1 MALCTRY
8 RAEPPIIVE
17 QQPSSQLI
25 QRLHARVV
33 RRKAAQLEES
43 RLASA
48 DPDVDTHSLQQP
60 PQHGSS
66 TSSASSNMQ
75 TSSFLETLTITNFAL
90 VDSATILLQPGLNV
104 ISGASGASKSVLLQA
119 LGVVLGMPV
128 DKDMIR
134 DRDQLAGTLF
144 TVFGAS
150 LQASAC
156 R

>member
-1 MALCTRY
+1 M
-8 RAEPPIIVE
+8 
-17 QQPSSQLI
+17 
-25 QRLHARVV
+25 
-33 RRKAAQLEES
+33 
-43 RLASA
+43 
-48 DPDVDTHSLQQP
+48 
-60 PQHGSS
+60 
-66 TSSASSNMQ
+66 
-75 TSSFLETLTITNFAL
+75 
-90 VDSATILLQPGLNV
+90 DSATILLQPGLNV